1 MQSIVSK
8 YYYRVFITPFFYSKS
23 FYFSVDRNETMSS
36 SRFTPRGYPSVPL
49 QNGIGRYICQ
59 LKRVTLRFCKSS
71 GSSRGVRD
79 FIETE
84 LLNFAEGHPSTA
96 VYLKPRRH
104 KSPSFVAEY
113 LNGEREVISCHNFT
127 SQEMVKWLSLY
138 STRSGIPLMRYIKM
152 WHTDCPSIQ
161 GVWSPFTNM
170 DPALNTVQF
179 PSEELSRPVHV
190 EKSATEELLEM
201 IKDKKFT
208 IKNHDDNNGQDSE
221 QNVQAAQV

>member
-1 MQSIVSK
+1 
-8 YYYRVFITPFFYSKS
+8 
-23 FYFSVDRNETMSS
+23 MSS
-36 SRFTPRGYPSVPL
+36 SRFTPRGFPSVPL

-84 LLNFAEGHPSTA
+84 LLNFAEVHPSTA

-127 SQEMVKWLSLY
+127 SQEMVKWLTLY
-138 STRSGIPLMRYIKM
+138 TTRSGTPLMKYIKM

-170 DPALNTVQF
+170 DPELNTLQF
-179 PSEELSRPVHV
+179 PCEERSRPVYV
-190 EKSATEELLEM
+190 EKSATESLLE
-201 IKDKKFT
+201 IVKSKK
-208 IKNHDDNNGQDSE
+208 IGSNNHNDNDGL